1 MHTDKPV
8 RMVLYGMWCY
18 GDRELVIKIFRIH
31 GSGEAKLFLV
41 AHAYGLPRL
50 AFGLGQGRQ
59 QQGGKDG
66 DDGDDHQ

>member
-1 MHTDKPV
+1 MHADEPV

-31 GSGEAKLFLV
+31 GGGEAKLLLV
-41 AHAYGLPRL
+41 AHADRL
-50 AFGLGQGRQ
+50 AGLALGLGQGRE

-66 DDGDDHQ
+66 DDGDHDQ